1 MGGALLREFGVRL
14 RPRSVTCVHKFDWHL
29 EWNTPG
35 SPGRYAGIFYGL
47 LSKHHRY
54 HSLNIFRSRIRN
66 QIENQIENQK
76 KPNGPNRK
84 SKRQKK
90 KNSTYLV
97 PRVVFRLGLIDVV
110 QRLHNLRTYLLTE
123 TTLPR
128 IFNSICFIRY
138 SRPRKSAL
146 HKLCTNIDQP
156 YLIWAAVLCDV
167 SILHQKTNDTGTK
180 NPTEKKAWLH
190 FHDDF
195 CRLGVAPKMKSGR
208 PIIYFLN

>member
-1 MGGALLREFGVRL
+1 MSINVIDTSNETHQGPPDGTQGNLTACY
-14 RPRSVTCVHKFDWHL
+14 RSIIDTIAFTFF
-29 EWNTPG
+29 EAE
-35 SPGRYAGIFYGL
+35 SGIR
-47 LSKHHRY
+47 SKIKSKTRK
-54 HSLNIFRSRIRN
+54 SRMDR
-66 QIENQIENQK
+66 IENLSAK
-76 KPNGPNRK
+76 KTKIHIPCP
-84 SKRQKK
+84 KR
-90 KNSTYLV
+90 S
-97 PRVVFRLGLIDVV
+97 FRLGLIDVV
-110 QRLHNLRTYLLTE
+110 QRLHKLRTYLLTE

-167 SILHQKTNDTGTK
+167 SVLHQKTNDTGTK

-190 FHDDF
+190 FQDDF

-208 PIIYFLN
+208 PIIYVLNQSRQHIVITLKRCLN